1 MGVFKKLSITT
12 LAIAL
17 TLSLTG
23 CGSKEPPTGEKLK
36 SAVAELEARGF
47 TDPRWESYT
56 ETFTVGVGRCR
67 MPIREGNQDWTLTLA
82 TLGVPGKLPEVRG
95 ANLATLEKLQS
106 IKACFEKEDGSK

>member
-1 MGVFKKLSITT
+1 MRRVFKKLSI
-12 LAIAL
+12 AIAIAAL
-17 TLSLTG
+17 LGLTG
-23 CGSKEPPTGEKLK
+23 CSSSEPPTGEKLK

-67 MPIREGNQDWTLTLA
+67 MPIREGAQDWTLTLT

-106 IKACFEKEDGSK
+106 IKACFEEGGSK